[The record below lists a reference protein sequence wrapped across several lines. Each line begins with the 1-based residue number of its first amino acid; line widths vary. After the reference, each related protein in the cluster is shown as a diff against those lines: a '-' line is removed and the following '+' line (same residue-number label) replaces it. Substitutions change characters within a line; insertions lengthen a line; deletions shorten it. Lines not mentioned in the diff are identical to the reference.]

1 MAVMKHD
8 MKAILGTDFFKE
20 EKKCDYLIPSYMKK
34 NWAIQ
39 LDLFMTLAE
48 LCDKYG
54 LRYYANSGML
64 LGAIRHNGF
73 IPWYDDLDVAMPRD
87 DYNKLMEI
95 APKELDYPYFLRTP
109 YTDTGCYYSSIVL
122 MNLSTSFIPKIFK
135 NKPFKMGVPIDIFPL
150 DYCEP
155 SKFDEDRSQIY
166 NHIMRCGSWMKQGCE
181 NLDQLQLAKIEKYST
196 DNPLRDWEEI
206 HKIASNP
213 QYNNSDHYAI
223 AVMTILK
230 KEQSI
235 YPVSDFKKVIMW
247 PFETIM
253 VPVPEGYDELLTI
266 QYGDYKQF
274 PPIEERGKKNNQII
288 FDPDRPY
295 TDYII

>member
-1 MAVMKHD
+1 MFEKSNATRLKSE
-8 MKAILGTDFFKE
+8 FK
-20 EKKCDYLIPSYMKK
+20 L
-34 NWAIQ
+34 
-39 LDLFMTLAE
+39 
-48 LCDKYG
+48 
-54 LRYYANSGML
+54 
-64 LGAIRHNGF
+64 
-73 IPWYDDLDVAMPRD
+73 
-87 DYNKLMEI
+87 KL
-95 APKELDYPYFLRTP
+95 P
-109 YTDTGCYYSSIVL
+109 
-122 MNLSTSFIPKIFK
+122 FIPKIFK